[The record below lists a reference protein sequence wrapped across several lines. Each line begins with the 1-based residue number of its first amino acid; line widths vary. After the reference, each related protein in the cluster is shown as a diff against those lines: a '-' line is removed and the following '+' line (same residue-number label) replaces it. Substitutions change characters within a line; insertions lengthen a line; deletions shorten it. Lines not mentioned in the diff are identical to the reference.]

1 MKTISRALLMLLTLA
16 LLALPLVACGN
27 SEQDTRDFVGRWRM
41 VSYVTDDGAQANI
54 ENELDMIFYSTG
66 IGEAQIDGQTLYC
79 FEFTVDGGTL
89 HRIITY
95 TNTNYSEVDETYEF
109 SKDRRTVTIYSPED
123 KATLVLEKIEDQV
136 LNRVE
141 VNP

>member
-95 TNTNYSEVDETYEF
+95 TNTN
-109 SKDRRTVTIYSPED
+109 
-123 KATLVLEKIEDQV
+123 
-136 LNRVE
+136 
-141 VNP
+141 